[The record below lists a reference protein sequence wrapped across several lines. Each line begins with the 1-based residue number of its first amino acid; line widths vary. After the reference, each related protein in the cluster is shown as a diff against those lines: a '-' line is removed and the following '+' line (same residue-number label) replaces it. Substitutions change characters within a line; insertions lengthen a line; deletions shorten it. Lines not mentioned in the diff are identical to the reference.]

1 MSTTPED
8 TTLAAVREMLA
19 TGHRPQLPPGLDE
32 STDLSALLEEL
43 ADIHRLALMISRG
56 DLGYSLAATGS
67 MAGALKTLQAALRHL
82 TWQTQRV
89 AAGDFSQRVDFMGDF
104 SIAFNS
110 MVVALGEAHSE
121 LAQRNEEL
129 QDLADQLE
137 AMATHDFLTGAYN
150 RRKLS
155 ELVTAEVARAIRYAQ
170 PLSLLILDLDHFK
183 QVNDVHG
190 HEAGDTVLVAVAG
203 VLDNTIRSTDSLA
216 RWGGEEFVVLAP
228 ALGISGAVTL
238 AQRLRTAIA
247 AQEIPGVGQVT
258 ASFGVA
264 EVRPDD
270 TPDTLLDRADQA
282 LYRAKENGR
291 DRVEPQA

>member
-282 LYRAKENGR
+282 LYGAKENGR